1 LFVVAVGAG
10 CGDDTAEPTAT
21 SATLAESKVVPATDS
36 VVSSN
41 ASSPTTVDTDT
52 SDSSDESEA
61 TVTEPSD
68 TRPIDEIDRGVQPQI
83 DLAVADLAA
92 RLSVDPSTITI
103 VSAAFVVWPDKGLG
117 CPQHGMEY
125 LQVQVDGTL
134 IELEVDGERYRYH
147 SGETRPPFLCE
158 RTLSAIPLRPD
169 DSTPDASG

>member
-1 LFVVAVGAG
+1 MPAVDPVVVNA
-10 CGDDTAEPTAT
+10 P
-21 SATLAESKVVPATDS
+21 
-36 VVSSN
+36 SS
-41 ASSPTTVDTDT
+41 TTVDIRH
-52 SDSSDESEA
+52 SDDRVVRRERGDRDRTCER
-61 TVTEPSD
+61 TEPTD
-68 TRPIDEIDRGVQPQI
+68 NIDRGVQPQI

-134 IELEVDGERYRYH
+134 IELEAGGERYRYH

-158 RTLSAIPLRPD
+158 RTFSAESAGAGRI
-169 DSTPDASG
+169 DS